1 MTYFADK
8 IIENKILKRTGI
20 VDIGSNTI
28 RLVVFEGPSRS
39 PRYFY
44 NEKVNCGLG
53 LGLRLKG
60 YLSNK
65 SQKRAYKAIQR
76 FNAVIKTM
84 EIFETFFVATS
95 AVRDATNGKEFIKKL
110 EKNFN
115 IKINIITGKE
125 EGMLAASGVLL
136 SWPKATG
143 VVCDIGGSSLELA
156 FIENGKIKITQSFEI
171 GPLALQDYNKIGKS
185 SFEIVKEKLS
195 KIDQSFPNDV
205 NSLFLVGGC
214 WRAMAKIH
222 MNLTNYPLKVLQG
235 YEVSV
240 NNFDSTIEN
249 ICNLK
254 ISELLKYTTSSEE
267 RVRLLPYACKVLLA
281 ILENFRIK
289 KLVFSGYGIRE
300 GIFFSRFSKEI
311 RKLNPLLQ
319 ACSYLEQNRSRFPGF
334 GKVLFEW
341 LLPIFPGIDDNKRK
355 LFLAAC
361 YLHDTIW
368 QAHPDYRS
376 EVCFETVTGANLG
389 GVDHK
394 GRIFL
399 ALSLMS
405 RYKKTDINKLNKKYM
420 SLLKPHN
427 IKEALVFGAS
437 MRLGAMLS
445 VNIYENLRKTKIY
458 IKENTLYLQLMEK
471 DNLLGESVEKR
482 FNHLGNLMNL
492 KSKILEVK

>member
-84 EIFETFFVATS
+84 EIFETIFVATS

-156 FIENGKIKITQSFEI
+156 FVENGKIKITQSFEI

-267 RVRLLPYACKVLLA
+267 RVRLLPYACKVLIA
-281 ILENFRIK
+281 ILEKFRIK
-289 KLVFSGYGIRE
+289 KLVFSGSSGPIYGW
-300 GIFFSRFSKEI
+300 KAT
-311 RKLNPLLQ
+311 L
-319 ACSYLEQNRSRFPGF
+319 
-334 GKVLFEW
+334 
-341 LLPIFPGIDDNKRK
+341 D
-355 LFLAAC
+355 
-361 YLHDTIW
+361 
-368 QAHPDYRS
+368 
-376 EVCFETVTGANLG
+376 
-389 GVDHK
+389 
-394 GRIFL
+394 
-399 ALSLMS
+399 
-405 RYKKTDINKLNKKYM
+405 RYKKTYSDKEKMGKLKFEILNVIALSPEVIQLQGKFNLTRSIGDAFGYFT
-420 SLLKPHN
+420 LN
-427 IKEALVFGAS
+427 WIKVKN
-437 MRLGAMLS
+437 RW
-445 VNIYENLRKTKIY
+445 Y
-458 IKENTLYLQLMEK
+458 IISDHTSGSN
-471 DNLLGESVEKR
+471 
-482 FNHLGNLMNL
+482 
-492 KSKILEVK
+492 